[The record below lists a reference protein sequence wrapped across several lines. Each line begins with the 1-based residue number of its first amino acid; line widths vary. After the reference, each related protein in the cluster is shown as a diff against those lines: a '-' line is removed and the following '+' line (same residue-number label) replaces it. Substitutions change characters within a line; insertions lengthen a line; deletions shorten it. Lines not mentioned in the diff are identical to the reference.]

1 MDAALEDLMRRVRD
15 EVVARGADWLVP
27 QLQGLQAGS
36 AAEGSGAPRSSARR
50 SRPPSRLSPEII
62 PRTRRRHAS
71 PLRDP
76 PATPAP
82 SDPTPEGRGAGR
94 NPPGVQRVAETS
106 GAVAAAGRGGRNA
119 NLEDTAVPRSDVPR
133 ARGAR
138 RSGRRRSVSPVARR
152 GARTTRVAVGGSQ
165 EEASGIAEAPRNY
178 GGRRSGHHDDGRGQD
193 TTRGRSGNGLAL
205 GTSEVSS
212 AELSSD
218 GEGRGRDS
226 PALSATRERLAS
238 VVRRVETR
246 GVGAGGRRRLS
257 VAGSVVEPPA
267 PAGGS
272 VSADGADVRGAAT
285 AGSAHRVPSGSTGA
299 AASGDGGDSGATAAG
314 HLGPER
320 LGAAPCL
327 IWILGHSYV
336 VRGAARAAVR
346 PDGRQLGFSREKA
359 QVRWLGQGGLLWGGV
374 LPFLQKYVELDR
386 APDVLVL
393 HVGGNDLGGRT
404 ARSLMRDIK
413 LDLLRIWSSFPGI
426 FIIWSDIV
434 ARLKWRRARSV
445 ASLNRARAK
454 VNRVVGRFVARNGG
468 LAVRHRELEVASSEF
483 LGPDGVHLNPI
494 GTDLW
499 AWEIR
504 DMLERA
510 VQLWGSGRL

>member
-138 RSGRRRSVSPVARR
+138 RSGRRR
-152 GARTTRVAVGGSQ
+152 
-165 EEASGIAEAPRNY
+165 
-178 GGRRSGHHDDGRGQD
+178 RGQD
-193 TTRGRSGNGLAL
+193 TTQGRSGNGLAL

-226 PALSATRERLAS
+226 PALSATGERLAS

-374 LPFLQKYVELDR
+374 LPFLQKYVDLDR

-454 VNRVVGRFVARNGG
+454 VNRVVSRFVARNGG